1 MTLEP
6 GNSEL
11 DRLLREGFA
20 TVNARLDKLVS
31 QDVFLA
37 EQRRVDERHA
47 ALQADIAEEKAER
60 IAAVKDEKAEREKAD
75 LAEKNAREAGMTKEE
90 GARKSV
96 GTWVRFTA
104 ASIAIPVV
112 LYLVDFIQGKPGS

>member
-1 MTLEP
+1 MTAEP
-6 GNSEL
+6 GNAEL

-47 ALQADIAEEKAER
+47 ALHADIAEEKAER
-60 IAAVKDEKAEREKAD
+60 IAAIKDEKAERVAAD
-75 LAEKNAREAGMTKEE
+75 TAEETARKTAITEE
-90 GARKSV
+90 QSARKSI
-96 GTWVRFTA
+96 GTWVRWVA
-104 ASIAIPVV
+104 ATIAIPTI
-112 LYLVDFIQGKPGS
+112 LLIVDIVQGKP

>member
-1 MTLEP
+1 MSPEP

-47 ALQADIAEEKAER
+47 ASQADIAEEKAER
-60 IAAVKDEKAEREKAD
+60 IAAIKDERAAREAAMATERAARKTELAEEKREREK
-75 LAEKNAREAGMTKEE
+75 
-90 GARKSV
+90 V
-96 GTWVRFTA
+96 GTWVRFVA
-104 ASIAIPVV
+104 ASIAIPIV
-112 LYLVDFIQGKPGS
+112 LFVANLLQGKPS